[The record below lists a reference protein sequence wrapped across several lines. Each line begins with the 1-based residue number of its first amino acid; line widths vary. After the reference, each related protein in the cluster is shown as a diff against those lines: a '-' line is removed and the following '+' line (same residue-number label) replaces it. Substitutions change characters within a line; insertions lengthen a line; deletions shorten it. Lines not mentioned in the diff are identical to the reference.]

1 MLMKGDYMSYKI
13 AICDDSKID
22 RDYLNSIIKKWL
34 EKNEETAL
42 IKEFNSGESF
52 LFDYE
57 DNKDY
62 DILLLDIEM
71 GNIDGVAT
79 AKKIRESNDSVQ
91 IIFITGYSD
100 YIADGY
106 DVAALN
112 YLMKPVNE
120 EKLFSVLDKAKEKL
134 KKNERILTL
143 EANGLYYRIAIYKIK
158 YVEVLANYLT
168 IHADEDVKIKMTLTS
183 FEKLLDDRFIR
194 IGRSYIVNL
203 TKITRVSKS
212 ELRLDDG
219 TILPLARSAYEL
231 VNRAII
237 NMR

>member
-1 MLMKGDYMSYKI
+1 MSYKI
-13 AICDDSKID
+13 AICDDNKID
-22 RDYLNSIIKKWL
+22 RTYLNNLVKIWL
-34 EKNEETAL
+34 KDKEDTAT
-42 IKEFNSGESF
+42 ISEFESGESF

-57 DNKDY
+57 DNDY

-71 GNIDGVAT
+71 AGIDGVEV
-79 AKKIRESNDSVQ
+79 AKKVREKNDLMQ

-112 YLMKPVNE
+112 YLMKPIKE
-120 EKLFSVLDKAKEKL
+120 EKLFSVLGKAKEKL
-134 KKNERILTL
+134 AKNERVITL
-143 EANGLYYRIAIYKIK
+143 EANGQYYRIPLYKIR

-168 IHADEDVKIKMTLTS
+168 IHANEEVKIKMTLS
-183 FEKLLDDRFIR
+183 NFEKMLDERFIR
-194 IGRSYIVNL
+194 IGRSFIVNL
-203 TKITRVSKS
+203 TKISRVSKN
-212 ELRLDDG
+212 ELKLDDG
-219 TILPLARSAYEL
+219 TLLPLAKSAYEA

>member
-1 MLMKGDYMSYKI
+1 MSYKI
-13 AICDDSKID
+13 AICDDNKID
-22 RDYLNSIIKKWL
+22 RIYLYNLVKIWL
-34 EKNEETAL
+34 KDKEDTATVS
-42 IKEFNSGESF
+42 EFESGESF

-57 DNKDY
+57 DNDY

-71 GNIDGVAT
+71 AGIDGVKV
-79 AKKIRESNDSVQ
+79 AKKVREKNDLMQ

-112 YLMKPVNE
+112 YLMKPIKE

-134 KKNERILTL
+134 AKNERVVTL
-143 EANGLYYRIAIYKIK
+143 EANGQYYRIPLYKIR

-168 IHADEDVKIKMTLTS
+168 IHANEEVKIKMTLS
-183 FEKLLDDRFIR
+183 NFEKMLDERFVR
-194 IGRSYIVNL
+194 IGRSFIVNL
-203 TKITRVSKS
+203 TKISRVSKN

-219 TILPLARSAYEL
+219 TLLPLARSAYEV

>member
-1 MLMKGDYMSYKI
+1 MSYKI
-13 AICDDSKID
+13 AICDDNKVD
-22 RDYLNSIIKKWL
+22 RTYLNNLVKIWL
-34 EKNEETAL
+34 KDKEESAM
-42 IKEFNSGESF
+42 ISEFESGESF

-57 DNKDY
+57 DNDY

-71 GNIDGVAT
+71 AGIDGVEV
-79 AKKIRESNDSVQ
+79 AKRIREKNDLMQ

-112 YLMKPVNE
+112 YLMKPLKE

-134 KKNERILTL
+134 AKNERVITL
-143 EANGLYYRIAIYKIK
+143 EANGQYYRIPLYKIR

-168 IHADEDVKIKMTLTS
+168 IHANEEVKIKMTLS
-183 FEKLLDDRFIR
+183 HFEKMLDERFIR
-194 IGRSYIVNL
+194 IGRSFIVNL
-203 TKITRVSKS
+203 TKISRVNKN

-219 TILPLARSAYEL
+219 TLLPLARSAYET